1 MKNINNISQVLG
13 KNSSSDCSN
22 ECIAS
27 GKTFFNLDAIPAE
40 LKGYPQWV
48 LWKLEQRDGKLTKVP
63 YTVQGYRASVNNP
76 DTWTDFETASAVLL
90 ENAGDYSGI
99 GFVLTDDDPFIGFDW
114 DHVRDS
120 VTGDF
125 QPNILEEVTSLNSY
139 AEVSQSGEGVHV
151 IAKGTIPGPKRR
163 SGQREIYSSG
173 RYFAIT
179 GIHIEGTSSTVNDV
193 PEPAVKAIYEKID
206 SNAQSSQNKGQL
218 EKRSVL
224 KNISFTDENII
235 ELCNNAVNGEKF
247 RKLFNGNWEG
257 DYKSRSEA
265 DLALCS
271 LVAYHTE
278 DPEQIDRVF
287 SRSKLYR
294 EKWDRTDY
302 KNQTISEA
310 LKKRK
315 YFKKE
320 VKGSKEDTKLMEPYV
335 ITRDGI
341 YLTVIDKENNFEFA
355 YHEDGKIKYTKS
367 VIVDGRCIYPQEL
380 PMKNGKFI
388 HIVGIPSKEELEIAE
403 TVSAENLCELIR
415 VHINKYVEA
424 PKLDVEM
431 FAYFAIFTWLY
442 KKCNTTPYLRIIG
455 DTGIGK
461 SRIIIVI
468 SDLCFYPITAEGA
481 STTSGIMRFNE
492 SWHGTLKID
501 EADLNGGTENEVI
514 KYLNLGF
521 EDEHYFIKT
530 NKNNLQEQQFFDP
543 FCPKVIAMRKPF
555 MDNATEARVLS
566 FTPRQLTRTD
576 IPVNLPAEYKEEVKK
591 IRALMARFVLSNW
604 ANIDGSKLIDCKHL
618 SIEPRLRQLS
628 LPLSIIFQ
636 CIPSGV
642 GKFEKYMLRRQREV
656 ISTRAQSWEGTMFNH
671 VYSLAIGEEKLPEEY
686 LQEYCV
692 DGVIT
697 ALTPSMVAKSLGA
710 TPTSISRSLGSIGF
724 EVESSTVQ
732 IRVDGNLKNKKVRRY
747 VLPDEKAWKDVYE
760 RYYHQD
766 PDNYQGIG
774 ENIPECPKVLR
785 SKKYIE

>member
-27 GKTFFNLDAIPAE
+27 GKTFFNADAVPAG
-40 LKGYPQWV
+40 LKEYSQWM
-48 LWKLEQRDGKLTKVP
+48 LWKLEQRNGRLTKVP
-63 YTVQGYRASVNNP
+63 YTVQGYRASVTDP

-90 ENAGDYSGI
+90 ENAGTYSGL

-114 DHVRDS
+114 DHVRNS
-120 VTGDF
+120 TTGDF
-125 QPNILEEVTSLNSY
+125 EPGIMEEITSLNSY

-163 SGQREIYSSG
+163 SGQREIYSRG

-179 GIHIEGTSSTVNDV
+179 GNHIEGTSFTVNDV

-206 SNAQSSQNKGQL
+206 STAQSSQSKGQL

-224 KNISFTDENII
+224 ENISFTDENII
-235 ELCNNAVNGEKF
+235 ELCSNAVNGEKF
-247 RKLFNGNWEG
+247 RKLFSGDWEG
-257 DYKSRSEA
+257 DYKSWSEA

-271 LVAYHTE
+271 LIAYHTE

-287 SRSKLYR
+287 SSSKLYR

-302 KNQTISEA
+302 KSHTISEA
-310 LKKRK
+310 LKKNK
-315 YFKKE
+315 HVKKE
-320 VKGSKEDTKLMEPYV
+320 TKGSEEAKLTEPYV

-341 YLTVIDKENNFEFA
+341 YLTVMDKENNFEFA
-355 YHEDGKIKYTKS
+355 YHENGKIKYIKS
-367 VIVDGRCIYPQEL
+367 VSVDGRLIYPQEL
-380 PMKNGKFI
+380 PKKNGKFI
-388 HIVGIPSKEELEIAE
+388 HIVGIPSKEELDIAE
-403 TVSAENLCELIR
+403 TVSAESLCELIR

-431 FAYFAIFTWLY
+431 FASFAIFTWLY

-455 DTGIGK
+455 DTGTGK
-461 SRIIIVI
+461 SRIITVI

-492 SWHGTLKID
+492 NWHGTLKID

-521 EDEHYFIKT
+521 EDGHYFIKT
-530 NKNNLQEQQFFDP
+530 NKNNLNEQEIFDP

-555 MDNATEARVLS
+555 MDNATEGRILS
-566 FTPRQLTRTD
+566 FTPRQITRKD
-576 IPVNLPAEYKEEVKK
+576 IPVNLPDMYKEEVKK
-591 IRALMARFVLSNW
+591 IRALMAHFVLYNW

-642 GKFEKYMLRRQREV
+642 EKYEKYMLRRQSEV
-656 ISTRAQSWEGTMFNH
+656 ISTRAQSWEGSMFNQ
-671 VYSLAIGEEKLPEEY
+671 VYSLAIGEEKLPDEY

-692 DGVIT
+692 NGVIT
-697 ALTPSMVAKSLGA
+697 ALTPSMVARSLGA
-710 TPTSISRSLGSIGF
+710 TPTSISRALGSIGF

-732 IRVDGNLKNKKVRRY
+732 IQADGDLKNKKVRRY
-747 VLPDEKAWKDVYE
+747 VLPDEKAWRDVYE
-760 RYYHQD
+760 RYYHRD
-766 PDNYQGIG
+766 PDNYQGVG

-785 SKKYIE
+785 SRKYVE